1 VQRWIERIGLGR
13 AARDP
18 HLSLTL
24 AHGHLA
30 DGDGGEAEYWAAI
43 ACAHLDDPEE
53 LAADVPAGL
62 ALIDATLAR
71 GGTVAMATAAE
82 LARTALPEESRWG
95 AMADLMAGV
104 AAHLD
109 GDPEA
114 AHQALSDGARRAAVW
129 NVPLV
134 QILSLAQLALLA
146 ATDDDWPTA
155 RILASQAR
163 AGIDRAGLIARPSIA
178 LAMAVSAYVNAADQ
192 RRSEALADA
201 AAARAL
207 LARVRGFGAWFEVE
221 TAAAL
226 AAAGAE
232 LNEPIVASQFLA
244 SARLRLGDLPDAPML
259 AAWLEE
265 IAAAV
270 ARRSA
275 SGLADLTPAEL
286 RVLRMLPSHLSFRQ
300 IADQLIV
307 SPNTVKTQ
315 VRSAYLKL
323 GVSSRHEAV
332 EICREA
338 LSPDR
343 GDSPAP
349 PGP

>member
-1 VQRWIERIGLGR
+1 MPSFKTTGRHATVQRWIERIGLER
-13 AARDP
+13 VARDP

-30 DGDGGEAEYWAAI
+30 DGDGDEAEYWAGI
-43 ACAHLDDPEE
+43 ACAHLDAPAD

-71 GGTVAMATAAE
+71 GGTVAMATAAD

-95 AMADLMAGV
+95 ALADLTAGL
-104 AAHLD
+104 AAHLVGDRD
-109 GDPEA
+109 G
-114 AHQALSDGARRAAVW
+114 AHQALSDAARRAAVW

-134 QILSLAQLALLA
+134 QILALSQLALLA
-146 ATDDDWPTA
+146 AADDDWPTA

-163 AGIDRAGLIARPSIA
+163 AGVDRAGLIARPSIA

-226 AAAGAE
+226 AAAGVE
-232 LNEPIVASQFLA
+232 LNEPVVAAQFLA
-244 SARLRLGDLPDAPML
+244 AAHLRLADLPDAPMP

-265 IAAAV
+265 IAAA
-270 ARRSA
+270 A
-275 SGLADLTPAEL
+275 
-286 RVLRMLPSHLSFRQ
+286 
-300 IADQLIV
+300 
-307 SPNTVKTQ
+307 
-315 VRSAYLKL
+315 
-323 GVSSRHEAV
+323 
-332 EICREA
+332 
-338 LSPDR
+338 
-343 GDSPAP
+343 AP
-349 PGP
+349 PFGRRASPTSPRPSCASCACCRATSPTGRSPTS